1 MAEQGACLDSFIG
14 ELKRRNVIRTAG
26 LYLVGS
32 CLLVQVTS
40 TLFPAFDVPTW
51 VLRSV
56 IIVLAIGFVPALMF
70 AWGFEIT
77 PSGLKRDADVTPQD
91 SFAPQRARRLD
102 QAILALLALS
112 LIYFGIDRFVL
123 APRRDAAIITSTAQ
137 PTTQATTPTVGNDKR
152 KSIAVLPFEN
162 LSSDKDNA
170 YFAVGM
176 QDEILVRLS
185 KIGALKVISRTSVQ
199 LYAAKPENLG
209 EIAGQLGVANIVEG
223 SVQKV
228 GNTVRINVRLIS
240 AANNQ
245 HIWAQTYDRK
255 LDDVFSVESE
265 VARSIAMQL
274 NATLSGA
281 ETAQLNIPPTAN
293 ADAYDAYLRGISFA
307 FRPDGFVPNTN
318 AAIDALEK
326 AVHLDPEFALAW
338 ALLSR
343 EHAFAYWVFDPSA
356 IHKEGANKAL
366 ETALRLAPDAPE
378 TMSAQGFNRYWL
390 ERDYPGAKAIFER
403 LRTRWPNDGQ
413 ATYALAVIARREGRW
428 DESVALFAQANTIDP
443 RNLQS
448 LNEAAFTLV
457 AMRNLTAAQRVLDR
471 ARDVAPDDPGVLAV
485 QVLALQEAGDFDGAQ
500 KILDG
505 VRIDQGNE
513 QLLGPFV
520 INAIFRR
527 NYAPAIALVES
538 QLKNPES
545 LGTSLGNY
553 ESSLGDLHRLAGN
566 PAAAQLAY
574 QRAFTAYQAAQRS
587 DPDFANFEIGLA
599 TVETG
604 LGHREEALRHAR
616 RAMALMPAS
625 RDALIGPSIEDGL
638 ARVQARFG
646 DNDAAFALLQRLI
659 DLPYEGGPPITPATL
674 RIDPDWDNLRD
685 DPRFAQLIAAG
696 EEVMKARA
704 KQ

>member
-1 MAEQGACLDSFIG
+1 MSLFA
-14 ELKRRNVIRTAG
+14 ELKRRNVIRMAG
-26 LYLVGS
+26 LYLVGAW
-32 CLLVQVTS
+32 LLVQVAS
-40 TLFPAFDVPTW
+40 TALPALDVPGW
-51 VLRSV
+51 VLRAL
-56 IIVLAIGFVPALMF
+56 IIALAFGFIPALLFSWM
-70 AWGFEIT
+70 FEIT
-77 PSGLKRDADVTPQD
+77 PSGLKRDADVTPEE
-91 SFAPQRARRLD
+91 SFAPQRAKRIDRV
-102 QAILALLALS
+102 ILVLLALS
-112 LIYFGIDRFVL
+112 LIYFGTDRFLLV
-123 APRRDAAIITSTAQ
+123 PQRDAAAG
-137 PTTQATTPTVGNDKR
+137 ATTIQPAPQVATTSAETDRR

-185 KIGALKVISRTSVQ
+185 KIGALKVISRTSMQ
-199 LYAAKPENLG
+199 RYAAKPENLD
-209 EIAGQLGVANIVEG
+209 EIANQLGVANIVEG

-240 AANNQ
+240 AATNQ

-281 ETAQLNIPPTAN
+281 ETAQLNTPPTAN

-307 FRPDGFVPNTN
+307 FRPDGFLPNTN
-318 AAIDALEK
+318 AAIESLEK
-326 AVHLDPEFALAW
+326 AVQLDPNFTLAW

-356 IHKEGANKAL
+356 IHKEGADKAL
-366 ETALRLAPDAPE
+366 EQARRLAPDAPE
-378 TMSAQGFNRYWL
+378 TMSAHGFNRYWL
-390 ERDYPGAKAIFER
+390 ERDYAGAKAIFER
-403 LRTRWPNDGQ
+403 LRARWPNDGQ

-457 AMRNLTAAQRVLDR
+457 AMRKLPAAQRVLDR
-471 ARDVAPDDPGVLAV
+471 ARDVAHDDPGVLAV
-485 QVLALQEAGDFDGAQ
+485 QVLALQQVGDIEGAQ
-500 KILDG
+500 KILDS

-513 QLLGPFV
+513 QLVNPYV
-520 INAIFRR
+520 VNAIFRR
-527 NYAPAIALVES
+527 NYAPAIALLES

-553 ESSLGDLHRLAGN
+553 ESSLGDLHRHAGDA
-566 PAAAQLAY
+566 AAAQAAY
-574 QRAFTAYQAAQRS
+574 QRAFVAYQAAQRN
-587 DPDFANFEIGLA
+587 DPDFANFEISLA
-599 TVETG
+599 LVETG
-604 LGHREEALRHAR
+604 LGHRDEALRRAR

-646 DNDAAFALLQRLI
+646 DEDAAFVLLQRLI
-659 DLPYEGGPPITPATL
+659 DLPYEGSPPITPATL
-674 RIDPDWDNLRD
+674 RLDPDWDNLRD
-685 DPRFAQLIAAG
+685 DPRFAQLIATG
-696 EEVMKARA
+696 EQAMQARA
-704 KQ
+704 TP